1 MKTINIPLL
10 RTIIAFE
17 ESGSCQGAADIVHKT
32 SAAVSIHL
40 KQLEDVVGKR
50 LFVKEGRQLKLN
62 TDGHNLVS
70 YARRIIRLHNEALA
84 TFNTKAFVGTLR
96 VGIPDD
102 YIPVLLSP
110 LLQAFEEALP
120 KAQIDLHCAP
130 SVLLRQMLGSN
141 RLDLAI
147 LSSETD
153 TQEGYVLRQETTRW
167 IAALGF
173 QHDTPAKLKLLLFPE
188 GCILRKWALNALNNQ
203 KTEYEIVCT
212 SQNMQALKTAMSH
225 GLGVMLATQ
234 SNIPAGSVLLSK
246 DEGFPTLPDVTIM
259 LVASS
264 TVDTTAI
271 DPLYEA
277 IQNYVHW
284 DG

>member
-1 MKTINIPLL
+1 VKTINIPLL

-40 KQLEDVVGKR
+40 KQLEHIVDKR

-102 YIPVLLSP
+102 YIPVLLSS
-110 LLQAFEEALP
+110 LLQSFEEALP

-130 SVLLRQMLGSN
+130 SAILRQMLTNNS
-141 RLDLAI
+141 LDIAI
-147 LSSETD
+147 LSTETN
-153 TQEGYVLRQETTRW
+153 TQEGYVLRQETTHW
-167 IAALGF
+167 IAPSGF
-173 QHDTPAKLKLLLFPE
+173 EYDPHEKIKLLLFPD
-188 GCILRKWALNALNNQ
+188 GCILRKWALNALNIQ

-234 SNIPAGSVLLSK
+234 SNIPQGSVLLSK
-246 DEGFPTLPDVTIM
+246 DEGFPALPDVTIM
-259 LVASS
+259 LIASS
-264 TVDTTAI
+264 TIDTNI
-271 DPLYEA
+271 INPLYEA
-277 IQNYVHW
+277 MQNHVNW